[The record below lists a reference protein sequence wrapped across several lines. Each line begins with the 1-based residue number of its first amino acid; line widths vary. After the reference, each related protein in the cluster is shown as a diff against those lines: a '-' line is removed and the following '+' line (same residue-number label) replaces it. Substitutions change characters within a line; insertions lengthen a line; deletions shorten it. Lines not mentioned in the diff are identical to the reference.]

1 MAKEIQI
8 SLKEFRKVLP
18 DSSFKEAYT
27 KLQLDHE
34 LEDTDKMNLLISAI
48 AFSNFGDIDMQ
59 KLGYKIFVS
68 YSNKFSDYK
77 PLYDFSINKGYIPI
91 SKFIEQKYLIGHNYD
106 DHFFRLFFSSFLD
119 NFKEKNYYI
128 SNGQKKL
135 IEFSSNN
142 EENFVLVA
150 PTSYGKSEII
160 VNKVFNNL
168 DKKVCVIVP
177 SKALLAQTK
186 KRILDNN
193 STEKNLQRIIT
204 HPEMYKGTENNF
216 VAVLTQER
224 LLRLLQKNSSLKI
237 DLVLIDEAHN
247 LFGEKKNDGRST
259 LLAQTII
266 ILKSRNNNVIFNFFS
281 PFISNP
287 ENLRVKQSNYKVSS
301 QKTDEFIKSEKYYI
315 CDVYDSTGELK
326 LYEQF
331 SNSLINT
338 SKYYNSHIELLNS
351 EKSGKNIIY
360 LNRPKH
366 IEDFSIEYANSLSE
380 IQLNLT
386 EIISTISDFL
396 HPEYNLIK
404 CIRKGIVYHHGGM
417 PEIVRLYVENIFS
430 KQNEL
435 KFIITSSTLLE
446 GVNIPAEKI
455 FLLSTKKGRSNLTI
469 SQFKNLIGRVNR
481 FSEIFN
487 HENGDLKLLEPHIY
501 IVKNKY
507 SDKRANIE
515 NFVKTNAKTEIDYV
529 DTVNNV
535 LLKDEVLLN
544 ETEKEEL
551 KNTLEFLENI
561 EPKSTDLTN
570 VEYVQS
576 EIAKLCYKNNIY
588 DFDIKQF
595 ESQLI
600 KNLSS
605 YQNNL
610 FFSII
615 TEPNQLIEAIFSIFF
630 KEIEIKDNNIK
641 RLQNTPARN
650 FYSMILS
657 WRSSSSS
664 YKEMIGSFMRYW
676 TSLQSNELLI
686 YIGEKWGEEKRND
699 KDIKPLYIDLRKK
712 NNAQRINLAI
722 LKIKE
727 EQDFVEFNL
736 LKYIDILSEL
746 NLIDTVFYDKI
757 KYGSSDANVITLLK
771 NGFSIELAKCV
782 TKPEYSEYIRVN
794 SNSDEIIIQNNLIDK
809 MKENEENNILIF
821 ELKFH
826 INEQ

>member
-1 MAKEIQI
+1 MDIKQI
-8 SLKEFRKVLP
+8 SLKEYRKSLT
-18 DSSFKEAYT
+18 DSFFSQSYL
-27 KLQLDHE
+27 KLQLNQQLNE
-34 LEDTDKMNLLISAI
+34 SEIKNLLVNAI
-48 AFSNFGDIDMQ
+48 IFSNFGDVDLQ

-68 YSNKFSDYK
+68 YSNRYSDYK

-91 SKFIEQKYLIGHNYD
+91 SKFIEKKHLTEQNYD
-106 DHFFRLFFSSFLD
+106 DHFFGLLFSSFQD

-160 VNKVFNNL
+160 VNKVFKNL

-186 KRILDNN
+186 KRLLNNN
-193 STEKNLQRIIT
+193 SIGINLQRIIT
-204 HPEMYKGTENNF
+204 HPEMYKGTESNF

-224 LLRLLQKNSSLKI
+224 LLRLLQKNSSLKM

-266 ILKSRNNNVIFNFFS
+266 ILKSRKNNVIFNFFS

-287 ENLRVKQSNYKVSS
+287 DNLRVKQSNYSVAS
-301 QKTDEFIKSEKYYI
+301 QKTEEFIKSEKFYI
-315 CDVYDSTGELK
+315 CDVYDSVGELK

-331 SNSLINT
+331 SNSFINT
-338 SKYYNSHIELLNS
+338 SINYNSHIELLNS

-366 IEDFSIEYANSLSE
+366 IEDFSIEYASSLSNIE
-380 IQLNLT
+380 LNLT
-386 EIISTISDFL
+386 EITTTISDFL

-430 KQNEL
+430 KYSEL
-435 KFIITSSTLLE
+435 QFVITNSTLLE

-455 FLLSTKKGRSNLTI
+455 FLLSTKKGRSNLTV

-487 HENGDLKLLEPHIY
+487 YENGNLKLLEPHIY

-515 NFVKTNAKTEIDYV
+515 NFIKTNARTEVDYN
-529 DTVNNV
+529 DAVNNV
-535 LLKDEVLLN
+535 LLKDETVLS
-544 ETEKEEL
+544 EAEKIEL
-551 KNTLEFLENI
+551 RNTLEFLENI
-561 EPKSTDLTN
+561 EPNSTDLTN

-588 DFDIKQF
+588 DFDIKQS
-595 ESQLI
+595 ELQLI
-600 KNLSS
+600 TNLSG

-615 TEPNQLIEAIFSIFF
+615 TESNQLVEAIFSIFF
-630 KEIEIKDNNIK
+630 NEIEIKDENIK
-641 RLQNTPARN
+641 RFQNASARN

-664 YKEMIGSFMRYW
+664 YKEMIGSFMGYW
-676 TSLQSNELLI
+676 SSLQGNELLI
-686 YIGEKWGEEKRND
+686 YIGEKWGEEKRNPR
-699 KDIKPLYIDLRKK
+699 DIKPLYVDLRKK
-712 NNAQRINLAI
+712 SNAQRINLAI

-736 LKYIDILSEL
+736 LKYIDMLSEL

-757 KYGSSDANVITLLK
+757 KYGSSDTIVITLLK

-782 TKPEYSEYIRVN
+782 TKPIYSNYISIN
-794 SNSDEIIIQNNLIDK
+794 SNSDEIIIQSQLIDE
-809 MKENEENNILIF
+809 MIANGENNILIF
-821 ELKFH
+821 EIKFH

>member
-1 MAKEIQI
+1 MEIKQI
-8 SLKEFRKVLP
+8 SLKEFRKSLT
-18 DSSFKEAYT
+18 DSFFSQSYF
-27 KLQLDHE
+27 KLQLNQE
-34 LEDTDKMNLLISAI
+34 LNESEIKNLLVNAI
-48 AFSNFGDIDMQ
+48 IFSNFGDIDLQ

-68 YSNKFSDYK
+68 YSNKYSDYK
-77 PLYDFSINKGYIPI
+77 PLYDFSVNKGYIPI
-91 SKFIEQKYLIGHNYD
+91 SKFIEQKYLTEHHYD
-106 DHFFRLFFSSFLD
+106 DHFFGLFFSSFLD

-135 IEFSSNN
+135 IEFSSNS
-142 EENFVLVA
+142 EENVVLVA

-186 KRILDNN
+186 KRLLNNN
-193 STEKNLQRIIT
+193 STETNLQRIIT
-204 HPEMYKGTENNF
+204 HPEMYKGTESNF

-224 LLRLLQKNSSLKI
+224 LLRLLQKNSSLQM

-266 ILKSRNNNVIFNFFS
+266 ILKSRKDNVIFNFFS

-287 ENLRVKQSNYKVSS
+287 DNLRVKQSNYNVSS

-315 CDVYDSTGELK
+315 CDVYDSAGELK

-331 SNSLINT
+331 SNSFINT
-338 SKYYNSHIELLNS
+338 SINYNSHFELLNS

-366 IEDFSIEYANSLSE
+366 IEDFSVEYANSLSN

-386 EIISTISDFL
+386 EIIATISDFL

-430 KQNEL
+430 KHNEL
-435 KFIITSSTLLE
+435 QFVITSSTLLE

-455 FLLSTKKGRSNLTI
+455 FLLSTKKGRSNLTV

-487 HENGDLKLLEPHIY
+487 RENGNMKLLEPHIY

-515 NFVKTNAKTEIDYV
+515 NFIKTNAKTEVDYN
-529 DTVNNV
+529 DAVNNV
-535 LLKDEVLLN
+535 LLKDETVLS
-544 ETEKEEL
+544 EAEKVEL

-561 EPKSTDLTN
+561 EPNSTDLTN

-588 DFDIKQF
+588 DFDTKQS
-595 ESQLI
+595 ELQLI
-600 KNLSS
+600 ANLSA
-605 YQNNL
+605 YQNNSY
-610 FFSII
+610 FSII
-615 TEPNQLIEAIFSIFF
+615 TEPNQLVEAIFLIFF
-630 KEIEIKDNNIK
+630 KEIEIKDDNIK
-641 RLQNTPARN
+641 RFQNAPARN

-664 YKEMIGSFMRYW
+664 YKEMIGSFMGYW
-676 TSLQSNELLI
+676 SSLQGNELLI
-686 YIGEKWGEEKRND
+686 YIGEKWGEEKRNTR
-699 KDIKPLYIDLRKK
+699 DIKPLYVDLRKK
-712 NNAQRINLAI
+712 SNAQRINLAI

-746 NLIDTVFYDKI
+746 NLIDSVFYDRI
-757 KYGSSDANVITLLK
+757 KYGSSDPIVITLLK
-771 NGFSIELAKCV
+771 NGFSIELSKCV
-782 TKPEYSEYIRVN
+782 TKPVYSNYIRIN
-794 SNSDEIIIQNNLIDK
+794 PDSDEIVIQNQLIYE
-809 MKENEENNILIF
+809 MLANGENNILIF
-821 ELKFH
+821 EIKFH

>member
-1 MAKEIQI
+1 MEIKQI
-8 SLKEFRKVLP
+8 SLKEFRKSLTE
-18 DSSFKEAYT
+18 SFFSQSYL
-27 KLQLDHE
+27 KLQLNQQLNDSE
-34 LEDTDKMNLLISAI
+34 IKNLLINAI
-48 AFSNFGDIDMQ
+48 IFSNFGDVDLQ

-68 YSNKFSDYK
+68 YSNKYSDYK

-91 SKFIEQKYLIGHNYD
+91 SKFIEQKHSTEHNYD
-106 DHFFRLFFSSFLD
+106 DHFFGLFFSSFLD

-142 EENFVLVA
+142 EENFVIVA

-186 KRILDNN
+186 KRLLNNN
-193 STEKNLQRIIT
+193 STETNLQRIIT
-204 HPEMYKGTENNF
+204 HPEMYKGTESNF

-224 LLRLLQKNSSLKI
+224 LLRLLQKNSSLKM

-266 ILKSRNNNVIFNFFS
+266 ILKSRKDNVIFNFFS

-287 ENLRVKQSNYKVSS
+287 QNLRVKQSNYNVSS

-315 CDVYDSTGELK
+315 CDVYDSAGELK

-331 SNSLINT
+331 SNSFINT
-338 SKYYNSHIELLNS
+338 SINYNSHIELLNS
-351 EKSGKNIIY
+351 EKSAKNIIY

-366 IEDFSIEYANSLSE
+366 IEDFSVEYANSLSN

-386 EIISTISDFL
+386 EITSTISDFL

-430 KQNEL
+430 KHNEL
-435 KFIITSSTLLE
+435 QFVITSSTLLE

-455 FLLSTKKGRSNLTI
+455 FLLSTKKGRSNLTV

-487 HENGDLKLLEPHIY
+487 HENGNLKLLEPHIY

-515 NFVKTNAKTEIDYV
+515 NFIKTNARTEVDYIDA
-529 DTVNNV
+529 VNNV
-535 LLKDEVLLN
+535 LLKDEAVLS
-544 ETEKEEL
+544 EVEKIEL
-551 KNTLEFLENI
+551 KNNLEFLENI
-561 EPKSTDLTN
+561 EPNSTDLIN

-588 DFDIKQF
+588 DFDIKQS
-595 ESQLI
+595 ELQLLA
-600 KNLSS
+600 NLSA

-630 KEIEIKDNNIK
+630 KEIEIKDENIK

-664 YKEMIGSFMRYW
+664 YKEMIGSFMGYW
-676 TSLQSNELLI
+676 SSLQGNELLI
-686 YIGEKWGEEKRND
+686 FIGEKWGEEKRNPR
-699 KDIKPLYIDLRKK
+699 DIKPLYVDLRKK
-712 NNAQRINLAI
+712 SNAQRINLAI

-746 NLIDTVFYDKI
+746 NLIDSVFYDKI
-757 KYGSSDANVITLLK
+757 KYGSSDAIVITLLK
-771 NGFSIELAKCV
+771 NGFSIELAKCI
-782 TKPEYSEYIRVN
+782 TKPEYSGFIRIN
-794 SNSDEIIIQNNLIDK
+794 PDSDEIVIQSQLIDE
-809 MKENEENNILIF
+809 MTANGENNILIF
-821 ELKFH
+821 EIKFH